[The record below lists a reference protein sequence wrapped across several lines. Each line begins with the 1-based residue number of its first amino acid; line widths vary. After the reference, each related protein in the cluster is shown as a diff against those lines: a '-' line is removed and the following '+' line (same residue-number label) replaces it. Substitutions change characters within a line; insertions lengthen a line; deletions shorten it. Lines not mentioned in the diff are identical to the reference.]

1 MGRRQRSVRRTRTR
15 LSNRAKTSYR
25 RRKNTARRKGNNR
38 TRRAKM
44 DKTQS
49 AQLEP
54 EPEPAGKLSPVQQS
68 ELERQMGSL
77 KFQPKR
83 IASQVKIM
91 EQLGG
96 MNILDWIIFSK
107 WCAVFISGDVN
118 REYEGNGEVGKA
130 YDIFTDKLD
139 EHSDGETYPDM
150 ESAVDDLW
158 PIQSWGTE
166 PEGKVYRH
174 AYLKSKNPARRHRK
188 VKFPAWA
195 QAVVRKLKGQIMRNP
210 GAKAAYDVFQSIHS
224 QRSEGDIRALL
235 QKQSFKSKLKKL
247 DIRPNSLLYGDGI
260 LNFNIW
266 GDDEEPQKMGLIEMA
281 FTPLILPFAMAAFAQ
296 MVGATNR

>member
-1 MGRRQRSVRRTRTR
+1 VNKSRGRQYKRTNIKRHNKR
-15 LSNRAKTSYR
+15 KT
-25 RRKNTARRKGNNR
+25 TARRKGNNR
-38 TRRAKM
+38 THRAKM
-44 DKTQS
+44 QKTQS

-139 EHSDGETYPDM
+139 EHSDGNTYPDM
-150 ESAVDDLW
+150 DAAVDGLW
-158 PIQSWGTE
+158 PIRSWGTE

-260 LNFNIW
+260 LNLNIW
-266 GDDEEPQKMGLIEMA
+266 GDDEEPQKMGFIEMA
-281 FTPLILPFAMAAFAQ
+281 FTPIILPFAMAAFAQ
-296 MVGATNR
+296 MVGTTSR

>member
-25 RRKNTARRKGNNR
+25 RRKTTARRKGNNR
-38 TRRAKM
+38 THRAKM
-44 DKTQS
+44 QKTQS

-54 EPEPAGKLSPVQQS
+54 EPGPAGKLSPVQQS

-150 ESAVDDLW
+150 DAAVDGLW
-158 PIQSWGTE
+158 PIRSWGTE

-260 LNFNIW
+260 LNLNIW